1 MRIGCLHTAE
11 SNIHVFE
18 TALARMDASA
28 VTLVHRVRCDLL
40 SEAQEFGGLT
50 TEIERR
56 TRDALVD
63 LSAEADAVLLT
74 CSTLGPCVTN
84 ERIGSVP
91 VVRVDSALANEATC
105 AGGRVLVLCA
115 AETTLGPTTRL
126 FGEAAKKTGAFVEV
140 RLVQG
145 AWPLFMG
152 RQFANY
158 LATIA
163 AAVMQAYGD
172 GADVV
177 ALAQASMAGAADLV
191 ASAPRPLCSP
201 ASGLL
206 TAMRAV
212 RHA

>member
-11 SNIHVFE
+11 SNIDVFE
-18 TALARMDASA
+18 MALARMDAPA
-28 VTLVHRVRCDLL
+28 VTLVHKVRCDLL
-40 SEAQEFGGLT
+40 SEAQEIGGLSP
-50 TEIERR
+50 EIERR
-56 TRDALVD
+56 TNDALAD
-63 LSAEADAVLLT
+63 LSAEVDAVLLT

-115 AETTLGPTTRL
+115 VETTLAPTTRL
-126 FGEAAKKTGAFVEV
+126 FVEAGKKTGASVEV

-145 AWPLFMG
+145 AWPLFMSG
-152 RQFANY
+152 QSANY
-158 LATIA
+158 LASIA
-163 AAVMQAYGD
+163 AAVMKAYDD

-191 ASAPRPLCSP
+191 AGDARPLCSP
-201 ASGLL
+201 ASGLQ

-212 RHA
+212 